1 MSEILDL
8 LNSDS
13 GKGLI
18 NGIEKQFGL
27 NKASV
32 AKVLGSAIPM
42 ILGGMKNN
50 SSSSNGASG
59 ILGAILGD
67 NHSGGILDNIG
78 NVLGGSQADQNVM
91 DDGGKILGHIFGG
104 QENNAAHVVGKSSG
118 IDLSQAM
125 HIMKVAA
132 PFVLGYL
139 GKKARSHN
147 VSDQSGLQGLLGGLL
162 GNDQDAQTDIA
173 SRVQGFDT
181 NDDTL
186 DDLAGMVSKFGK
198 QSGGIANIL
207 SGLFS

>member
-18 NGIEKQFGL
+18 DGIEKQFGL
-27 NKASV
+27 NKASI

-50 SSSSNGASG
+50 ANSGNGASS
-59 ILGAILGD
+59 ILGAIMGG
-67 NHSGGILDNIG
+67 NHDGGILDNIG
-78 NVLGGSQADQNVM
+78 SIMGGNQVDSNVM
-91 DDGGKILGHIFGG
+91 NDGEKILGHVFGG
-104 QENNAAHVVGKSSG
+104 QEKNAAEVVGKSSG

-139 GKKARSHN
+139 GKKARSN
-147 VSDQSGLQGLLGGLL
+147 DVSDQGGLQDLLGGLL
-162 GNDQDAQTDIA
+162 GNDSDTHSDVA

-186 DDLAGMVSKFGK
+186 DDLAGMVSKYGK